1 MIYEDAAPYGVLPPC
16 KLLHT
21 CHSIKLLHTC
31 HSVCLLPS
39 CFETGHK
46 KGKMQK
52 NVKMTQE
59 EEMEKTMKEV
69 DNRETAR

>member
-1 MIYEDAAPYGVLPPC
+1 
-16 KLLHT
+16 
-21 CHSIKLLHTC
+21 
-31 HSVCLLPS
+31 
-39 CFETGHK
+39 
-46 KGKMQK
+46 MQK

>member
-1 MIYEDAAPYGVLPPC
+1 MRP
-16 KLLHT
+16 
-21 CHSIKLLHTC
+21 
-31 HSVCLLPS
+31 
-39 CFETGHK
+39 ETGHK